1 MMKGIG
7 SICLVFALALIVA
20 TGVGF
25 AAKAGAA
32 ELDANYGMGKMEIR
46 SQAIGQS
53 LRLTLPML
61 IPWDIAQ
68 GERAYAGM
76 TWTNVWAR
84 DREFLLDY
92 EMLDTLLA
100 FGFGFENRWGVG
112 MFIDHRAYFG
122 GAMDSFIEGFHDW
135 FGIDQD
141 GRDQAPSGRSV
152 IEMYDPDTGAITVE
166 IPADKLSNT
175 GLSLVLNH
183 NFEFDHPL
191 LPSLN
196 IYGVARYPLQSPD
209 VFEKNTSLD
218 YGLGLGLSKR
228 WFERWHTYAVLGYT
242 WYADRGKTDPG
253 NVTFENYQWIGLFAI
268 GWQYSTDF
276 NVIAQYVYGS
286 AVIKTLEA
294 LDKASHE
301 VHLGFRW
308 RLDKAYM
315 VDFALI
321 ENIITMDNSP
331 DFGLHLGLNA
341 AF

>member
-1 MMKGIG
+1 MMKGRT
-7 SICLVFALALIVA
+7 SICSAFAVALILTLSIA
-20 TGVGF
+20 PAG
-25 AAKAGAA
+25 KAGATD
-32 ELDANYGMGKMEIR
+32 LDDNYGMGKLEIR

-61 IPWDIAQ
+61 IPGDIAQ
-68 GERAYAGM
+68 GRRVYAGM

-92 EMLDTLLA
+92 EMLDTLL
-100 FGFGFENRWGVG
+100 GFGYGFGDRWGVG

-152 IEMYDPDTGAITVE
+152 IEMYDPDTGEKTVE
-166 IPADKLSNT
+166 ISADELSNT
-175 GLSLVLNH
+175 GLSLLLNH
-183 NFEFDHPL
+183 NVDFDHPL

-196 IYGVARYPLQSPD
+196 IYGVARYPLQSPE
-209 VFEKNTSLD
+209 VFEKSHRLD
-218 YGLGLGLSKR
+218 YGVGLGLSKR
-228 WFERWHTYAVLGYT
+228 WFDRWHTYAVLGYT

-253 NVTFENYQWIGLFAI
+253 EVTFENQQLIGLFAI
-268 GWQYSTDF
+268 GWQYSADVNF
-276 NVIAQYVYGS
+276 IAQYVYGS

-308 RLDKAYM
+308 RLNQTYM
-315 VDFALI
+315 LDFALI